1 MPDADTETKS
11 GPAASGF
18 TPLTDV
24 RTARHEGY
32 DRVTFEFRGPAP
44 GYTVGYQERPI
55 LSDGEGA
62 EVDVAGAAVLV
73 ARFEPSS
80 SADYEADYEPV
91 YTGPT
96 RIPGEGSTI
105 TEVVGTGDFEAVL
118 TWAIGVEAEL
128 DFRVDVLEDPNRI
141 VIDVRNH

>member
-1 MPDADTETKS
+1 MPGADTEPKS
-11 GPAASGF
+11 GPASGGF

-24 RTARHEGY
+24 RTGRHEGY

-44 GYTVGYQERPI
+44 GFTVGYQDRPI

-62 EVDVAGAAVLV
+62 EVDVEGAAVLV

-80 SADYEADYEPV
+80 TVDYETDYEPV

-96 RIPGEGSTI
+96 RIPGAGSTI
-105 TEVVGTGDFEAVL
+105 TEVVRTGDFEAVL
-118 TWAIGVEAEL
+118 AWAIGVEAEL
-128 DFRVDVLEDPNRI
+128 DFRVDVLENPSRV